1 MVESSQHNAISDE
14 ADSDF
19 ESMLAMDTTE
29 QQLHNTKTYS
39 KLLEKACTSDVIK
52 DSFFEDNKEPYFPT
66 QDVGNVRSFMTT
78 DSTN

>member
-1 MVESSQHNAISDE
+1 MVESSQHKAISDE

-39 KLLEKACTSDVIK
+39 KLLEKSFTSDVVK
-52 DSFFEDNKEPYFPT
+52 DSFFEDNKELYTPT
-66 QDVGNVRSFMTT
+66 
-78 DSTN
+78 

>member
-19 ESMLAMDTTE
+19 ESMLAMDTKE

-39 KLLEKACTSDVIK
+39 KVLEKSYTSDVIK
-52 DSFFEDNKEPYFPT
+52 DSFFEDNKEF
-66 QDVGNVRSFMTT
+66 
-78 DSTN
+78 